1 MRARDSAVSR
11 PAKVPRA
18 PLVPPPIR
26 IWRVPPGAGF
36 GGSSAPGGRGSR
48 SRAAVRGRELCS
60 TVPRVQRARAAWSA
74 AYARARLIT
83 GVKLRVNDEPGTGHV
98 RGHLPCD
105 PRFGRNPSP
114 PEQNRCARS
123 RLRDIAR
130 RSSKPVRGA
139 ACAKRSFRGGR
150 WIAAFRRITSSRSG
164 DWARPGTTEAD
175 ARQGNDDHRRGMT
188 IADRAVLVTAGNRG
202 IGPELVREALRRSAK
217 CMRLDWNWKVDIS
230 Q

>member
-26 IWRVPPGAGF
+26 IWLVPPGVELPPKP
-36 GGSSAPGGRGSR
+36 APGGGGSR

-74 AYARARLIT
+74 AYARPRLIT
-83 GVKLRVNDEPGTGHV
+83 GVKLRLNDEPGTGHV

-105 PRFGRNPSP
+105 PRFGRNH
-114 PEQNRCARS
+114 RHRS
-123 RLRDIAR
+123 RIGARDPGREGIAR
-130 RSSKPVRGA
+130 HSSKPVRGA
-139 ACAKRSFRGGR
+139 ACAKRSFRGRR

-164 DWARPGTTEAD
+164 DWARQGTTEAD

-188 IADRAVLVTAGNRG
+188 IADRAVLVTAGNRS
-202 IGPELVREALRRSAK
+202 IRPELVREALRRSAK
-217 CMRLDWNWKVDIS
+217 CMRLDRNWKVDIS